1 MEEYSE
7 MTGHVQERYVSVT
20 RMWRE
25 GDQEIQNEILPEL
38 TNELQHQK
46 SEWLIHRENIPKI
59 YIGLDV
65 GRKVWT
71 KG

>member
-1 MEEYSE
+1 MEECSE